1 MALPPIK
8 GSRVTTSK
16 SVVWKSDMKLGSGGP
31 HDSGVQSRISRPAK
45 DPVGEGTVKSPRV
58 IWVRGSIA
66 NKGYTKEQISMIEQI
81 LMTLAGKWGL
91 SYVWIVKQLHNATT
105 NHHTTKAQKD
115 GKRDM
120 VNDDKHV
127 TVRMGTNPDICNVHG
142 HIYLKEDID
151 TATKASFM
159 RLMRDS
165 ERKVVGGKGFELWV
179 WGYYPPATE
188 QGYERASFTHPTP
201 PLALKPGRTW
211 EEDS

>member
-16 SVVWKSDMKLGSGGP
+16 SIVWKSDMKLGSGGP

-81 LMTLAGKWGL
+81 LMILAGKW
-91 SYVWIVKQLHNATT
+91 
-105 NHHTTKAQKD
+105 AQKD

-211 EEDS
+211 EENS